1 MPDAPGDGELVD
13 VLATEQHF
21 RDHLRPIWQA
31 LPPEHRGTGHHAH
44 AVPRSSRPTLV
55 ASFGDLGRARHAGRP
70 AILLEHGAGQTYR
83 DAQGRLLQ
91 HTSYAGGRDRFGVI
105 LALVPGP
112 SARDAYLEA
121 GTLRGAPIVEIG
133 VPKLDPWHDGR
144 RRPELTSPP
153 TIAVSFHWEC
163 LVVPETR
170 SAWRRYLPSIVE
182 LARRRPDLRILGH
195 AHPRLRRTIEPV
207 YAKEGIPFEPD
218 FDRVLETASVYVC
231 DNSSTMY
238 EFASTGRPVV
248 VLNHRLYRKDVEHG
262 LRFWAGA
269 RLGPQVDD
277 PRELEQAIARALRP
291 SSGAD
296 ELRRQSVALAYHA
309 TDGKAT
315 DRAVRAILDVVT
327 G

>member
-1 MPDAPGDGELVD
+1 MRDESAVVD
-13 VLATEQHF
+13 VLATERHF
-21 RDHLRPIWQA
+21 RDHLRPIYAA
-31 LPPEHRGTGHHAH
+31 LPPEHRGELLTDRAL
-44 AVPRSSRPTLV
+44 RPSKRATV
-55 ASFGDLGRARHAGRP
+55 VSSFGDLNRARHAGRP
-70 AILLEHGAGQTYR
+70 VVLLEHGAGQTYR
-83 DAQGRLLQ
+83 DPSGKLLQ
-91 HTSYAGGRDRFGVI
+91 HTSYAGGRDRYGVI

-112 SARDAYLEA
+112 SARDAYVET

-133 VPKLDPWHDGR
+133 VPKLDPWHAGTRVPTPTD
-144 RRPELTSPP
+144 PP
-153 TIAVSFHWEC
+153 TIAISFHWEC
-163 LVVPETR
+163 QVVPETR
-170 SAWRRYLPSIVE
+170 SSWRRFLPTFVE
-182 LARRRPDLRILGH
+182 LSRTRPDLRILGH
-195 AHPRLRRTIEPV
+195 AHPRLARVIEPI

-218 FDRVLETASVYVC
+218 FDRVLEVASVYAC

-277 PRELEQAIARALRP
+277 PRELERAIDRALRP
-291 SSGAD
+291 KAGAD
-296 ELRRQSVALAYHA
+296 ALRRQAVALAYTH